1 MPVSPNLIADA
12 VVTAIRGLALVD
24 SDKVQKLKTPSLPSG
39 VNPPFIAVCVGEMGA
54 EGQTEKL
61 TATQKLNSY
70 PTTVVIITSA
80 GGKALADDETIR
92 EWRDAIEDKI
102 DDRCRTTF
110 ASVTGFNRVD
120 TTGQAPFDGS
130 VLGRDLSYS
139 SQTFRVEV
147 IETRAT

>member
-12 VVTAIRGLALVD
+12 VVTAIRGLGLVD

-39 VNPPFIAVCVGEMGA
+39 VSPPFIAVCVGEMGA
-54 EGQTEKL
+54 EGQTEALAWNK
-61 TATQKLNSY
+61 KLNSY
-70 PTTVVIITSA
+70 PTVVAIITANGRS
-80 GGKALADDETIR
+80 LADDETVR
-92 EWRDAIEDKI
+92 EWRDAIEDAI
-102 DDRCRTTF
+102 DDRARTTF
-110 ASVTGFNRVD
+110 ASVAGFNKVD

-130 VLGRDLSYS
+130 LISRDLNFS